1 MKNENKKILI
11 LSAISFS
18 TSLKLLLDE
27 NENYIVQG
35 NGVDFSLQG
44 NIDNTMY
51 EIFQYIFTN
60 ELQLPLTL
68 NNDDDYYNAF
78 IKLASSNVDKID
90 KENIL
95 KNGVVFDGVFSQDSE
110 LISATTLTLSML
122 DNIPSNAS
130 DIEEILN
137 YNR

>member
-18 TSLKLLLDE
+18 TSLKLLLDD

-35 NGVDFSLQG
+35 NGVDFNLQE

-95 KNGVVFDGVFSQDSE
+95 KNGVVFDGVFSQDRE